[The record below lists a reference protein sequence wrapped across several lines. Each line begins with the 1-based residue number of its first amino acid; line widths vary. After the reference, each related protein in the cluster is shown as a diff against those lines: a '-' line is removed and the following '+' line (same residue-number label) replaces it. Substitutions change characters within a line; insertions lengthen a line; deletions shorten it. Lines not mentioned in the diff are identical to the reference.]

1 MLSILIFQI
10 LDKQRIKSLIAI
22 FIIIPGI
29 FFTAYQTSDLF
40 QQRVNIAINETLN
53 YSEQNFSSVGFR
65 INYAINSWD
74 VIKENSIIGI
84 GTGDFPSEYS
94 KINQIN
100 SPRIPDTTN
109 PHNMYVLV
117 LMQLGFLGLFSMLSI
132 FYYQFKLS
140 VNSSNK
146 LIRDTGL
153 TLPLLFLVMMFSDS
167 YLLGHFT
174 TLMFVFFSSFSY
186 KDFEKY

>member
-1 MLSILIFQI
+1 MLITPRAPSSIATKTYILWGLVVFGNPGVFILFILFIFLYSI
-10 LDKQRIKSLIAI
+10 GKS
-22 FIIIPGI
+22 PVP
-29 FFTAYQTSDLF
+29 TP
-40 QQRVNIAINETLN
+40 
-53 YSEQNFSSVGFR
+53 
-65 INYAINSWD
+65 
-74 VIKENSIIGI
+74 IIGI
-84 GTGDFPSEYS
+84 GTGDFPSEYY

-117 LMQLGFLGLFSMLSI
+117 LMQLGLLGLFSMLSI